1 MFDSSGQADL
11 HRILS
16 REFEEERYEY
26 VVSVPSEITPDTS
39 SLVNVGAHFPA
50 RRRSPPNYPH
60 NVELDDED
68 AQALHDRNDQHVQDS
83 HDLDLS
89 SERAFVLTQQQ
100 DHDTNADR
108 QRPPTPT
115 PTPGPSTPR
124 LQQHHQHHQH
134 HHHHLLLQT
143 GENQYAPPSPTHM
156 LLQRAP
162 NLSSPEYQMLE
173 RQRSSRVERQRSRRP
188 SELSSLSRVID
199 SP

>member
-1 MFDSSGQADL
+1 MSDSSGQADL

-26 VVSVPSEITPDTS
+26 VESVPSEITPDTS
-39 SLVNVGAHFPA
+39 SFDNVGAHFPA
-50 RRRSPPNYPH
+50 QERSWPNYPD

-68 AQALHDRNDQHVQDS
+68 VQALHDRNDQHVQDS
-83 HDLDLS
+83 HDLGLS

-124 LQQHHQHHQH
+124 LQQHH
-134 HHHHLLLQT
+134 HLPLQT

-162 NLSSPEYQMLE
+162 NLSSPEFQMLE

-188 SELSSLSRVID
+188 SELSSLSRFID